1 MFETAHPLVHQAV
14 IWIFAAILGFAA
26 LGDAREYHIPNRL
39 VLAIGALYPA
49 HVLANPADV
58 AWLSALA
65 VSAATFTVAFI
76 LFSRGYMGGGD
87 AKLMAAGALWAGPD
101 LALPFIFVTAL
112 AGGLLSLLIL
122 LPMRLRSG
130 EVAVARVPVPYG
142 VAISAGGL
150 FVAMRLL
157 TGT

>member
-1 MFETAHPLVHQAV
+1 MFDTAHPLLHQAV
-14 IWIFAAILGFAA
+14 LWLFAGLLGWAA
-26 LGDAREYHIPNRL
+26 LDDARDYRIPNRL
-39 VLAIGALYPA
+39 VLAIAALYPVQ
-49 HVLANPADV
+49 VLASPAFIAILPAIV
-58 AWLSALA
+58 
-65 VSAATFTVAFI
+65 VGAATFAVGLV
-76 LFSRGYMGGGD
+76 LFSRALLGGGD
-87 AKLMAAGALWAGPD
+87 VKLMAAVAMWAGPE
-101 LALPFIFVTAL
+101 LVMPFLFVMGI
-112 AGGLLSLLIL
+112 GGGILSLLML

>member
-1 MFETAHPLVHQAV
+1 MLDTAHPLLHQAV
-14 IWIFAAILGFAA
+14 LWLFAGLLGWAA
-26 LGDAREYHIPNRL
+26 LRDVRNYLIPNRL
-39 VLAIGALYPA
+39 VIAICALYPA
-49 HVLANPADV
+49 QVLASPAGVD
-58 AWLSALA
+58 WLPALA
-65 VSAATFTVAFI
+65 VGVATFAVTFI

-87 AKLMAAGALWAGPD
+87 AKLMAAAALWAGPE
-101 LALPFIFVTAL
+101 LALPFVFVTAL
-112 AGGLLSLLIL
+112 AGGLLSLLML